1 MGLSASNSSAA
12 FHPPLAVAF
21 STLFKIPW
29 VEAPAR
35 GLELSQVLPQNHFP
49 GKHLEY
55 SRLFHPRTADP
66 LCGGVFV
73 LCAPPLSYTVFED
86 PFSY

>member
-21 STLFKIPW
+21 SALFKIPW

-35 GLELSQVLPQNHFP
+35 GLELSQVLPQEKLDQWKHAAAEEFP
-49 GKHLEY
+49 GETF
-55 SRLFHPRTADP
+55 R
-66 LCGGVFV
+66 V
-73 LCAPPLSYTVFED
+73 
-86 PFSY
+86 